1 MISILRAEISCQ
13 RFELGTERTVSWRRK
28 RKKEAESE
36 NKESAK
42 RLRLVTGSIYHSA
55 GRHVHFGHLVRA
67 IGEHVKVHPEANEE
81 VLLRRLQKVLQEH
94 DVPVQRRGQR

>member
-28 RKKEAESE
+28 EAESE

-42 RLRLVTGSIYHSA
+42 RLRLVTRSVYHSA

-67 IGEHVKVHPEANEE
+67 ISEHVKVHPEANEE